1 MCTLPCLRRPE
12 KKEKKK
18 RLILVPNLLLQLAHV
33 LRPVLVKK
41 FEYLYEAL
49 DAGAKAYILMEEEM
63 RDGLGQSMFF
73 K

>member
-1 MCTLPCLRRPE
+1 
-12 KKEKKK
+12 
-18 RLILVPNLLLQLAHV
+18 
-33 LRPVLVKK
+33 VLVKK

-49 DAGAKAYILMEEEM
+49 DAGAKAYILVEEEM